1 MRRGVIGV
9 VGLILVGLLP
19 APARAQGRVE
29 LELVTEERV
38 SITAQQEWM
47 RRLAQAGITDVRLR
61 VSQPADVP
69 SMENRG
75 TASSPI
81 YAVKGVI
88 VSDTALLMPGRKF
101 GLGDLKQLSKWL
113 DDLAQQGPEERRP
126 QKTAF
131 GLELEQF
138 QQVHKDLSQ
147 PVGFSTD
154 GLGRREVVEKI
165 AGQLQFSLERNVP
178 KLQAADEKVTEELSA
193 FSRGTALAYL
203 LRPLGL
209 CLVPQASAG
218 HVEYAVVDATAEVK
232 SWPVGQKPERPE
244 PEVAPVM
251 FEFLNVNVQGV
262 AITEVL
268 KAVSKRGELP
278 VLWDYRALAR
288 HGIEPEKM
296 IVNHPRSRTTYS
308 LMLRKTLFQAKL
320 KSEVR
325 TDDAG
330 KPFLWVTTVKP
341 M

>member
-1 MRRGVIGV
+1 MRRKVIGL
-9 VGLILVGLLP
+9 VGLILLGLLP
-19 APARAQGRVE
+19 APAWAQGRAE

-61 VSQPADVP
+61 VSQQSDMP
-69 SMENRG
+69 SVEKRG
-75 TASSPI
+75 TASTPI

-88 VSDTALLMPGRKF
+88 VSDNVLLMPGRKF
-101 GLGDLKQLSKWL
+101 GLGDLKQLGKWL
-113 DDLAQQGPEERRP
+113 DDLAQQGPEEKRP
-126 QKTAF
+126 QKAAF

-138 QQVHKDLSQ
+138 QQVYKDLGQ
-147 PVGFSTD
+147 PVRFSTD
-154 GLGRREVVEKI
+154 GLSRREVVEKI
-165 AGQLQFSLERNVP
+165 AGQLQFPLQRNSP
-178 KLQAADEKVTEELSA
+178 KLQTADEKVTDDLS
-193 FSRGTALAYL
+193 SLSCGTVLAYV

-209 CLVPQASAG
+209 GMVPQASAG
-218 HVEYAVVDATAEVK
+218 RVEYAVVDAAPEVK

-244 PEVAPVM
+244 RELAPVM

-262 AITEVL
+262 AVTEVL

-278 VLWDYRALAR
+278 VLWDYNALTR
-288 HGIEPEKM
+288 QGIQPEKM
-296 IVNHPRSRTTYS
+296 IVNHPKSRTTYS

-325 TDDAG
+325 VDEAG
-330 KPFLWVTTVKP
+330 KPFLWVTTLKP